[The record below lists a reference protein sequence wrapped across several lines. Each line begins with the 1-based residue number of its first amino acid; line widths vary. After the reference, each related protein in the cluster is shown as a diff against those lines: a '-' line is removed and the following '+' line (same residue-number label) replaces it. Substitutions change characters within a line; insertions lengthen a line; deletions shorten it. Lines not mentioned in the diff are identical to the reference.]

1 MLRLISIYAL
11 LADKPLIPTLIKP
24 FHELTRLNNQMVDWA
39 RIVVA
44 LSGCWWAPTQGLLTP
59 RGNPY
64 IKEPTAFFWPPEHLT
79 DLVNIDPKLCA

>member
-44 LSGCWWAPTQGLLTP
+44 LSQFVTPTKGLLTP
-59 RGNPY
+59 RGNPH
-64 IKEPTAFFWPPEHLT
+64 IEKPTALFWPSEHLT

>member
-1 MLRLISIYAL
+1 MLRLICI

-24 FHELTRLNNQMVDWA
+24 FHELLRLNNQVVDWA
-39 RIVVA
+39 RIVMP
-44 LSGCWWAPTQGLLTP
+44 LSKFVTPTKGLLTP

-64 IKEPTAFFWPPEHLT
+64 IEKPTAFFWPPKHLT